1 MKAISISG
9 LGGLEKLVAS
19 EVTIPQS
26 GPYDVLV
33 SVKAVSIN
41 PVEAKI
47 RAGKWAGGN
56 LPVRFFA
63 FNDPLALKHV
73 DTWLQTG
80 SILGLHSSLRPVAI
94 LHPTD

>member
-1 MKAISISG
+1 MMKAISISG

-19 EVTIPQS
+19 EVPIPQPGS
-26 GPYDVLV
+26 NDVLV

-56 LPVRFFA
+56 LPVRFFV
-63 FNDPLALKHV
+63 FNDPLPLNI
-73 DTWLQTG
+73 
-80 SILGLHSSLRPVAI
+80 SILGFRRVRFSVCI
-94 LHPTD
+94 LH